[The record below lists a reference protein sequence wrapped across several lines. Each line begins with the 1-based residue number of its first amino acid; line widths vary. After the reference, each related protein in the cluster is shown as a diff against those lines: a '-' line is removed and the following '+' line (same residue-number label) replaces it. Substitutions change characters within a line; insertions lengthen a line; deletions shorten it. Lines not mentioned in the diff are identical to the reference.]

1 MMMDGVWERHSM
13 RQCAIATVN
22 VKAWRYV
29 HPVCIY
35 TLNSIEFLPFYPH
48 SCWNPCQVLVS
59 GWFSCQKTLNPKP
72 SLRQFL
78 KQSFLHFELQIFA
91 VL

>member
-13 RQCAIATVN
+13 RQCATATVN

-35 TLNSIEFLPFYPH
+35 TLNSVDFYAFLSTFLLKSLPG
-48 SCWNPCQVLVS
+48 SSLWLVLLP
-59 GWFSCQKTLNPKP
+59 KNPKP
-72 SLRQFL
+72 
-78 KQSFLHFELQIFA
+78 
-91 VL
+91 